1 MEPAQVLAVE
11 VETVGEYGKE
21 EFYAR
26 MGKDGRITIPKLTLE
41 LLEELIGDNPKD
53 LVGRILEVTLAP
65 LESAAP

>member
-41 LLEELIGDNPKD
+41 LLEDHPKD
-53 LVGRILEVTLAP
+53 LVGCVLEVTLAP
-65 LESAAP
+65 L